1 MSSKS
6 DANDHKPFLV
16 TFETAFNGYWL
27 LEPPSDCSKLVKS
40 KLSLLQKSND
50 GLLVNKVERE
60 GSAGDIIDQIVMCLE
75 ECPNDQQIRIGS
87 QCNRLVKHI
96 QVSAIYFAHYKE
108 VGIASVTNLH
118 AVMKW
123 LFALQPPREAKGI
136 EMLSSITTV
145 TSALKCSAES
155 RAITLRR
162 AVCVLS
168 EANTDDSICSDS
180 IHSAIRKFLDLAKE
194 SLTFWECLVSQFKQL
209 EDFEKNIMET
219 SSKINPVHPMF
230 EEFKRNV
237 LNVSAGWAAIKL
249 VSIQY
254 INNLSKDCRLSAEAK
269 VPNLKNDYEQFNEFA
284 CIVSSHFLNIESHLM
299 TEDYKMHEEVCIYS
313 TWVKPTENT
322 SISQCLHTVEEVK
335 ELVQR
340 GKVKSSAI
348 KLSQITQQSRRIRSI
363 IEVYVNRLEALEDY
377 AVHQQEKI
385 MWKMNVLEEEKKKR
399 HKDIQ
404 SKEQEIDRNRADIME
419 CEQLKSHAESNM
431 VEAERRKCEAEERRE
446 EFENWWWVPVYG
458 LILGVREIIQD
469 NSAIIDRESG
479 KIKRYSNEASNF
491 QTNINSA
498 ESTIES
504 LRNDVSRLSQQI
516 DDLGANLKMR
526 IQRLREM
533 KDTTAT
539 LKAYL
544 QHWNELSITMEYG
557 QNRSVA
563 MEKIV
568 HKASTMSNPEK
579 ILTGRGTEKMLNSF
593 TEAFQKAE
601 ELLKTQWQYVVS
613 YNYICE
619 LCHKENEG
627 LPLPVNKDVVVCNNC
642 AHKFVE

>member
-1 MSSKS
+1 MSNKS

-27 LEPPSDCSKLVKS
+27 LEPPSDSSKLVKS

-50 GLLVNKVERE
+50 GLLVNEVERE
-60 GSAGDIIDQIVMCLE
+60 GSAGGIIDQIVMYLE

-87 QCNRLVKHI
+87 QCNRLIKHI
-96 QVSAIYFAHYKE
+96 QVSAIYLAHYKE

-118 AVMKW
+118 TVMKW
-123 LFALQPPREAKGI
+123 LFALQPPREANGV

-145 TSALKCSAES
+145 ASALKCSAES
-155 RAITLRR
+155 RATTLRR
-162 AVCVLS
+162 AVVVLS
-168 EANTDDSICSDS
+168 EVNADGSICFGS
-180 IHSAIRKFLDLAKE
+180 IHSAIQKFLSIAKE

-209 EDFEKNIMET
+209 EDLGKNIMET
-219 SSKINPVHPMF
+219 ASKIKPGHPLF
-230 EEFKRNV
+230 DEFKRNV
-237 LNVSAGWAAIKL
+237 LSVSAGWAAIKL
-249 VSIQY
+249 VSMQY
-254 INNLSKDCRLSAEAK
+254 ISNLSKDCRLSAEAK
-269 VPNLKNDYEQFNEFA
+269 VPNLSNDYVHFNEFA
-284 CIVSSHFLNIESHLM
+284 CIVSSHFLDIESYLM
-299 TEDYKMHEEVCIYS
+299 TDDYKMQEEVRIYS
-313 TWVKPTENT
+313 TWVKPTKNT
-322 SISQCLHTVEEVK
+322 SISECLHTVEEVK

-377 AVHQQEKI
+377 AMHQQEKI

-399 HKDIQ
+399 HKAIQ
-404 SKEQEIDRNRADIME
+404 SKEQEIDRNRADIKE

-431 VEAERRKCEAEERRE
+431 MEAERRKREAEERRE
-446 EFENWWWVPVYG
+446 ELENWWWVPVYG
-458 LILGVREIIQD
+458 LILGVREMIQD
-469 NSAIIDRESG
+469 NSAIINRESD
-479 KIKRYSNEASNF
+479 KMERYSKEASNF
-491 QTNINSA
+491 QSNINSA

-504 LRNDVSRLSQQI
+504 LRNDVSQLSQQI
-516 DDLGANLKMR
+516 EDLGANLKMR
-526 IQRLREM
+526 IQMLREM
-533 KDTTAT
+533 KETTAT

-544 QHWNELSITMEYG
+544 QHWNELSMTMAYG

-563 MEKIV
+563 LEKIV

-619 LCHKENEG
+619 LCQKENEG
-627 LPLPVNKDVVVCNNC
+627 LPLPVNNDAVVCNSC